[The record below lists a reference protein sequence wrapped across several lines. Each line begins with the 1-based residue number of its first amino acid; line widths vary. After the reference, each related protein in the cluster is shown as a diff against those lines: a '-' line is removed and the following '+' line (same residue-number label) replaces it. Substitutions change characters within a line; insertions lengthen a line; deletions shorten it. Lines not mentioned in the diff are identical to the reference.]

1 MVDRKYNEQEWACFE
16 RKIPCRN
23 KFIQSNLN
31 TSILDKN
38 LNDKGT
44 FLVSVFKGDLR
55 LKVLNKIY
63 KKIVS
68 ENLTN
73 IDFDKEEISNDILR
87 ALSLPPTREEIYASE
102 IRNKKRTFE
111 RLEGKKGYIK
121 VAGKL
126 MCDILNISICTSK
139 AELSEKFKVTTTF
152 IKNIVDFLQKTI
164 GLDLQDRFTE
174 YNRCGIY
181 NKIVYDHNFRD
192 ELKTFLGNLIEDLPL
207 SHPEKNS
214 LFNTSFY
221 LFENAINIGLNP
233 EDMGRNRNAR
243 NFSIILIYYGL
254 LYNGIRLLNG
264 EPLSRRILFKYLGK
278 DFSIELEDVIRLKS
292 FYHFMPKNF
301 NIKYKQIFHPFI
313 ITYRDLQTLVI
324 SKGWAL
330 KSDERYFYFQYDSPS
345 QRDTIVIC
353 DKGHE
358 FHTNYY
364 RISHG
369 QNCPYCVGV
378 APISYR
384 QIEELILEKG
394 GELITSEIQF
404 NKIKGNPS
412 SRKIWIEC
420 ENGHKWSSYWDSISN
435 RNSWCPYCYDR
446 RIVIGNLIHPI
457 IEYLILSLLKHKNC
471 SADFEQTVGKDRNTV
486 IDLIINRD
494 SFFIRNIE
502 KSQDIL
508 NFPNHISKVLIDITT
523 SKRPEIIYDK
533 THRQYQRYN
542 RFLLIVLLFGYD
554 PLYDY
559 NLGDLQSIDNI
570 DNIKLLTFDQLLSF
584 FDLNLDIGNW
594 RDVDEKELEFI
605 KTTKNILK
613 IAEDS
618 ISSEKDFHK
627 LIEISMEYKN
637 KLDYFR

>member
-1 MVDRKYNEQEWACFE
+1 MDERNNKQEWACFE
-16 RKIPCRN
+16 RKIPCGK
-23 KFIQSNLN
+23 KFIQNNLN
-31 TSILDKN
+31 TSFLDQK
-38 LNDKGT
+38 LNDKET
-44 FLVSVFKGDLR
+44 FLVSAFKGDLR
-55 LKVLNKIY
+55 LKVLNKVYI
-63 KKIVS
+63 KIVS
-68 ENLTN
+68 EKLTN
-73 IDFDKEEISNDILR
+73 IDFDKEEIINDILR
-87 ALSLPPTREEIYASE
+87 ALSIQSTREEIYTSD
-102 IRNKKRTFE
+102 IRNKKRVFE
-111 RLEGKKGYIK
+111 RLEGKKGYIRTT
-121 VAGKL
+121 GKL
-126 MCDILNISICTSK
+126 MCDILDISICTSK
-139 AELSEKFKVTTTF
+139 AELSEKFKVTF
-152 IKNIVDFLQKTI
+152 SFVQNIVDFLQKRI

-181 NKIVYDHNFRD
+181 NKVIYDHNFRD
-192 ELKTFLGNLIEDLPL
+192 ELKTFLGKLIEDLPL
-207 SHPEKNS
+207 SRPEKNS

-221 LFENAINIGLNP
+221 LFENAINIGLIP

-254 LYNGIRLLNG
+254 LYNGIRSFNG
-264 EPLSRRILFKYLGK
+264 EPLSRRLLFKYLGK

-292 FYHFMPKNF
+292 FYRFMPKNF
-301 NIKYKQIFHPFI
+301 NIKYEQIFHPFI
-313 ITYRDLQTLVI
+313 ITFRDLQTLVI
-324 SKGWAL
+324 SRGWIM

-345 QRDTIVIC
+345 QRDTIVVC
-353 DKGHE
+353 DKGHD

-384 QIEELILEKG
+384 QIKELILEKG

-404 NKIKGNPS
+404 NKIKGSPS
-412 SRKIWIEC
+412 NRKIWIKC

-446 RIVIGNLIHPI
+446 RIAIGNLIHPI
-457 IEYLILSLLKHKNC
+457 IEYLILYILKHNDC
-471 SADFEQTVGKDRNTV
+471 SVDFEQTVGEDRKTI

-502 KSQDIL
+502 KRQDAL
-508 NFPNHISKVLIDITT
+508 NFPNHIRKVLIDVTT
-523 SKRPEIIYDK
+523 SKRPEIIHDK
-533 THRQYQRYN
+533 THRQYQRYD

-559 NLGDLQSIDNI
+559 NLGDLQSVDNI

-594 RDVDEKELEFI
+594 RDVDQIELEFI

-613 IAEDS
+613 IAERS
-618 ISSEKDFHK
+618 ISSDEEFHK
-627 LIEISMEYKN
+627 LIEISKEYKD
-637 KLDYFR
+637 KLDYYR